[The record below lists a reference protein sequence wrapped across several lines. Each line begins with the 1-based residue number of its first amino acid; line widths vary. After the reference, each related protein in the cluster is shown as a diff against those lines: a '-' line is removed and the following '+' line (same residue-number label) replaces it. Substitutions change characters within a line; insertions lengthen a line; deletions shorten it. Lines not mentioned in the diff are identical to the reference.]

1 MREGFNGLQL
11 AVLSHGGVGGFS
23 HAVHAGVTDSDKTDR
38 VDLAMQ
44 ITNLQFMLY
53 SILGFRLFGRL

>member
-1 MREGFNGLQL
+1 VREGFNGLQL

-38 VDLAMQ
+38 VDFAMQ
-44 ITNLQFMLY
+44 ITNL
-53 SILGFRLFGRL
+53 